1 MDLVGACRV
10 FVHVGERGSFTLGAA
25 AAQVPQSVA
34 SRRIAALEQ
43 RFGERLFDRSTRRAA
58 LTAFGR
64 DMLPAAKRLVR
75 LADELEYS
83 AERARLRPLTVAVPE
98 TCAVRHLALLD
109 AASRERG
116 TALDFRTAGPQER
129 ARLLADRD
137 VRAALVAVVPDE
149 ATWCVPLGVASRR
162 GDGAGSRPGGDARP
176 LRIDTLRPART
187 APAGPRLWLQP
198 EDDVPHVRDRLTE
211 VAQGVAL
218 APSQV
223 AVAASLT
230 AALSDVLRTANLLV
244 CSAAQARELGL
255 DWRPLAGLTLARGY
269 RAAAIGDETHRLDTH
284 LWDETA
290 LCLGAPAGREDRR
303 APAGREDWRAPAD
316 REDWRAPAGREQR
329 DAPAGREDRGATA
342 GRNER
347 RAPAGREERRCPP
360 NA

>member
-25 AAQVPQSVA
+25 AARVPQSVA
-34 SRRIAALEQ
+34 SRRVAALEQ

-83 AERARLRPLTVAVPE
+83 AERARLRPLTVVVPE

-129 ARLLADRD
+129 ARLLADRE

-162 GDGAGSRPGGDARP
+162 GDGAGSRTGGDGGDARP

-284 LWDETA
+284 LWNEAA
-290 LCLGAPAGREDRR
+290 LCLGAAPADREDRR
-303 APAGREDWRAPAD
+303 APAGREERDASAGRKE
-316 REDWRAPAGREQR
+316 RRAPAGQ
-329 DAPAGREDRGATA
+329 
-342 GRNER
+342 NER
-347 RAPAGREERRCPP
+347 GAPAGREERRCPP